1 MPRRP
6 IPDIE
11 RQLLHIRLNW
21 IAGLALKQESAL
33 ELRPRLSVNHVLGGA
48 QHACLTFRY
57 YCIERVCSLVT
68 RLHLT
73 GDTPQQ
79 SDKNY
84 AVLCLAF
91 PWLPVPF

>member
-33 ELRPRLSVNHVLGGA
+33 ELRPRLSVDNVLGRSTMA
-48 QHACLTFRY
+48 YDSVHELSCL
-57 YCIERVCSLVT
+57 
-68 RLHLT
+68 
-73 GDTPQQ
+73 
-79 SDKNY
+79 
-84 AVLCLAF
+84 
-91 PWLPVPF
+91 

>member
-33 ELRPRLSVNHVLGGA
+33 ELRPRLSVDNVLGA
-48 QHACLTFRY
+48 QHACLT
-57 YCIERVCSLVT
+57 IS
-68 RLHLT
+68 
-73 GDTPQQ
+73 
-79 SDKNY
+79 
-84 AVLCLAF
+84 
-91 PWLPVPF
+91 